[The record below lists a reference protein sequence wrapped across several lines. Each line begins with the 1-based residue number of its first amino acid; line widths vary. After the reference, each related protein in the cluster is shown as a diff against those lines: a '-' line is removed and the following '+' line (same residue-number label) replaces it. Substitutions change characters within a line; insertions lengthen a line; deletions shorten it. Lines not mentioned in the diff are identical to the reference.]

1 MANEPLDRELFLQ
14 GKQTPVLFG
23 TALGNFGVD
32 HVLDAFMNWA
42 PEPKAHQRK
51 SVWLKQ
57 RRRFLWLCI

>member
-32 HVLDAFMNWA
+32 HVLDAFMNGHLNLSTSNA
-42 PEPKAHQRK
+42 RAYG
-51 SVWLKQ
+51 
-57 RRRFLWLCI
+57 